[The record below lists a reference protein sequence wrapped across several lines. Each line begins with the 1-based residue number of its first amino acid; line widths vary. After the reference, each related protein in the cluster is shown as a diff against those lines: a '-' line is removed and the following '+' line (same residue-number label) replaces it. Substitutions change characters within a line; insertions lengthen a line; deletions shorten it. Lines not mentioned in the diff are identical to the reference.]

1 MAMIPQ
7 RLLFS
12 WPEIESSSDLD
23 RLRLVLRALPD
34 EPFMQCLEKR
44 RGNGRDDYPIRPT
57 WNALLAGIVF
67 QHLTAASLLR
77 DLSRNAEL
85 RQLCGFDPAK
95 GSAGVPSEDAF
106 GRFLATVIESK
117 EDLLEIFHG
126 LLESLAERIPDL
138 GARLAADSKAIPSFG
153 KPVRDEEKLGE
164 EDRRRDS
171 DADWGIKTYRGVG
184 KDGKAWEKI
193 SRWFGYKLH
202 LVVDS
207 VHELPLDF
215 RLTEASA
222 GDSPELLDRV
232 ADLQTRHP
240 DVAKRSRELSADKAY
255 DSFEN
260 NRELYDL
267 YGIKPLIDIRSC
279 WPVEVETKAI
289 VAGRADVFVYDEK
302 GRVSCLCPCSGEKRP
317 LAFQG
322 FEEDRK
328 TLKYRCPAAAF
339 GFECK
344 GRERCESFADV
355 GAFGR
360 TVRVPLDT
368 DRRVF
373 IPIPRSTPR
382 WEKAYDRRTAVERVN
397 SRLDNVLGFEKHTIR
412 GMKKMEARV
421 TLALIVVLAMAL
433 GRILADQPALI
444 RSLVAPAVKA
454 SG

>member
-1 MAMIPQ
+1 MAIIPQ

-23 RLRLVLRALPD
+23 RLRMVLRALPD

-44 RGNGRDDYPIRPT
+44 RGKGRDDYPIRAS

-67 QHLTAASLLR
+67 QHLSAASLLR

-85 RQLCGFDPAK
+85 RQRCGFDPAK
-95 GSAGVPSEDAF
+95 GAAGVPSEDAF

-117 EDLLEIFHG
+117 EDLLDIFHG
-126 LLESLAERIPDL
+126 LLESLAQKIPDL
-138 GARLAADSKAIPSFG
+138 GAKLAADSKAIPSFG

-164 EDRRRDS
+164 EDRRRDL

-202 LVVDS
+202 LLVDS
-207 VHELPLDF
+207 VHEIPLDF

-232 ADLQTRHP
+232 ADFQIRHP

-279 WPVEVETKAI
+279 WPAEGSAKPV

-339 GFECK
+339 EFECK

-355 GAFGR
+355 GLFGR

-373 IPIPRSTPR
+373 TPIPRSTTR
-382 WEKAYDRRTAVERVN
+382 WERAYDRRTAVERVN

-412 GMKKMEARV
+412 GMKKMEARA

-433 GRILADQPALI
+433 GRIMADQPALI
-444 RSLVAPAVKA
+444 RSMLAPAAKA
-454 SG
+454 TG